1 MQLRSFYT
9 VLCTDDVA
17 GTAAFWERHFGFKRV
32 FDSGW
37 YVHLASEASATAHL
51 AVVDHRHETIP
62 APFRKTAAGLLVN
75 FEVEDVDALYA
86 KAEAEG
92 LKIHLTLRDEPWG
105 QRHFITED
113 PNGIAIDVI
122 KPIPPS
128 AEFAKQYAPDSLPR

>member
-1 MQLRSFYT
+1 MQLKSFYT

-17 GTAAFWERHFGFKRV
+17 GTVAFWQRHFGFRCA
-32 FDSGW
+32 FETDW
-37 YVHLASEASATAHL
+37 YVHLISEASDQANL
-51 AVVDHRHETIP
+51 AILDYRHETIP
-62 APFRKTAAGLLVN
+62 APFRKKAAGMLVN

-86 KAEAEG
+86 KAQAEG
-92 LKIHLTLRDEPWG
+92 LKIHLALRDEPFG

-128 AEFAKQYAPDSLPR
+128 PEFAKQYAPDSLPR

>member
-9 VLCTDDVA
+9 VLCTEDVA
-17 GTAAFWERHFGFKRV
+17 GTAKFWERHFGFRRA
-32 FDSGW
+32 FASDW
-37 YVHLASEASATAHL
+37 YVHLVSEASDQANL
-51 AVVDHRHETIP
+51 AILDYRHETIP
-62 APFRKTAAGLLVN
+62 APFRKKASGMLVN

-86 KAEAEG
+86 RAQAEG
-92 LKIHLTLRDEPWG
+92 LKIHLALRDEPFG

-128 AEFAKQYAPDSLPR
+128 PEYAKLYAADSLPQ

>member
-17 GTAAFWERHFGFKRV
+17 GTAAFWERHFGFRRA
-32 FDSGW
+32 FEADW
-37 YVHLASEASATAHL
+37 YVHLISEASDQANL
-51 AVVDHRHETIP
+51 AILDYRHETIP
-62 APFRKTAAGLLVN
+62 TPFRKKAAGMLVN

-86 KAEAEG
+86 KAQAEG
-92 LKIHLTLRDEPWG
+92 LKIHLALRDEPFG

-128 AEFAKQYAPDSLPR
+128 PEFAKQYAPDSLPQ

>member
-17 GTAAFWERHFGFKRV
+17 GTAAFWERHFGFKWM

-37 YVHLASEASATAHL
+37 YVHLISEVSDTANL
-51 AVVDHRHETIP
+51 AVLDFRHETIP
-62 APFRKTAAGLLVN
+62 APFRKKAAGLLIN

-86 KAEAEG
+86 KAQAEG
-92 LKIHLTLRDEPWG
+92 LKIHLTLRDEPFG

-128 AEFAKQYAPDSLPR
+128 AEFATQYAPDSLPR

>member
-1 MQLRSFYT
+1 MQLKSFYT

-17 GTAAFWERHFGFKRV
+17 GTAAFWERQFRFKRV

-37 YVHLASEASATAHL
+37 YVHLTSEALGTAHL
-51 AVVDHRHETIP
+51 AILDYRHETIP
-62 APFRKTAAGLLVN
+62 APFRKKAAGILVN
-75 FEVEDVDALYA
+75 FEVEDVDAEYERA
-86 KAEAEG
+86 KAAG
-92 LKIHLTLRDEPWG
+92 LKIHLTLRDEAFG

-128 AEFAKQYAPDSLPR
+128 AEYAKLYEAESLPR

>member
-37 YVHLASEASATAHL
+37 DVHLISQVSAEANL
-51 AVVDHRHETIP
+51 AVLDYRHETIP
-62 APFRKTAAGLLVN
+62 APFRKKAAGILVN
-75 FEVEDVDALYA
+75 FEVDDVDALYA
-86 KAEAEG
+86 RAQAEG
-92 LKIHLTLRDEPWG
+92 LKIHLALRDEPFG

-128 AEFAKQYAPDSLPR
+128 AEFAKQYAPDSLPS

>member
-17 GTAAFWERHFGFKRV
+17 GTAAFWQRHFGFKPV

-37 YVHLASEASATAHL
+37 YVHLTSEAAATAHL
-51 AVVDHRHETIP
+51 AILDYRHETIP
-62 APFRKTAAGLLVN
+62 APFRKKAAGLLVN
-75 FEVEDVDALYA
+75 FEVDDVDALYA
-86 KAEAEG
+86 KAQAEG
-92 LKIHLTLRDEPWG
+92 LKIHLTLRDEPFG

-122 KPIPPS
+122 KPIPPD
-128 AEFAKQYAPDSLPR
+128 AEFAKQYAPDSLPQ

>member
-17 GTAAFWERHFGFKRV
+17 GTAAFWQRHFGFKQV

-37 YVHLASEASATAHL
+37 YVHLTSEASDKAHL
-51 AVVDHRHETIP
+51 AILDHRHETIP
-62 APFRKTAAGLLVN
+62 APFRKKAAGLLVN
-75 FEVEDVDALYA
+75 FEVDDVDALYA
-86 KAEAEG
+86 KAQAEG
-92 LKIHLTLRDEPWG
+92 LKIHLALRDEPWG
-105 QRHFITED
+105 QRHFIAED

-128 AEFAKQYAPDSLPR
+128 PEFAKQYAPDSLPR

>member
-17 GTAAFWERHFGFKRV
+17 GTAAFWQRHFGFKQV

-37 YVHLASEASATAHL
+37 YVHLTSEASDKAHL
-51 AVVDHRHETIP
+51 AIIDFRHETIP
-62 APFRKTAAGLLVN
+62 APFRKKAAGLLVN
-75 FEVEDVDALYA
+75 FEVDDVDALYA
-86 KAEAEG
+86 KAQAEG
-92 LKIHLTLRDEPWG
+92 LKIHLALRDEPWG
-105 QRHFITED
+105 QRHFIAED

-128 AEFAKQYAPDSLPR
+128 PEFAKQYAPDSLPR

>member
-37 YVHLASEASATAHL
+37 YVHLISQVSAEANL
-51 AVVDHRHETIP
+51 AVLDYRHETIP
-62 APFRKTAAGLLVN
+62 APFRKKAAGILVN
-75 FEVEDVDALYA
+75 FEVDDVDALYA
-86 KAEAEG
+86 RAQAEG
-92 LKIHLTLRDEPWG
+92 LKIHLALRDEPFG

-128 AEFAKQYAPDSLPR
+128 AEFAKQYAPDSLPS